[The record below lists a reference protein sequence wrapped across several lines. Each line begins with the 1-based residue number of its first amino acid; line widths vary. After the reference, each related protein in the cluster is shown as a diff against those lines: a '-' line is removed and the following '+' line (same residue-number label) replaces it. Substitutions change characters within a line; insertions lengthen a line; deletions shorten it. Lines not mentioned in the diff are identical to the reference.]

1 MRDAVRENEAQ
12 GASHPPLHKT
22 KISLTFYSRD
32 SINHPSTTF
41 ISICRLLL
49 TTLVKKKKPSPT
61 LPKPN
66 RSTLQTN
73 RNNEALSH
81 CHHYP
86 SACVRRD
93 GGPSTSGSFFPIFKS
108 RLFLRSVKRRWEP
121 RGLTNLESR
130 TNVFRVRH
138 YWEQQRVVA

>member
-49 TTLVKKKKPSPT
+49 TTLVKKR
-61 LPKPN
+61 N
-66 RSTLQTN
+66 RAQ
-73 RNNEALSH
+73 R
-81 CHHYP
+81 YP
-86 SACVRRD
+86 SQTDPHYKRTATMKLSLTAIIIPLLVSVGMAAPVQVVRF
-93 GGPSTSGSFFPIFKS
+93 SLSSNLAS
-108 RLFLRSVKRRWEP
+108 SSV
-121 RGLTNLESR
+121 
-130 TNVFRVRH
+130 
-138 YWEQQRVVA
+138 Q